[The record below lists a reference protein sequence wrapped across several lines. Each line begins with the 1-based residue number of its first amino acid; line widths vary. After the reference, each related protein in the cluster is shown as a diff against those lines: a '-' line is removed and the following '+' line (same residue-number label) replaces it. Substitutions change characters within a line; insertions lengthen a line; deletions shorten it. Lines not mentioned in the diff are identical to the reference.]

1 MKLTPISFSLA
12 KVATRG
18 LGRVGAEVSSR
29 GAFVF
34 DVDTSPDDFE
44 DTSPDALEE
53 VAEGRDKGGGGGGGE
68 AVSSSL
74 ASNRFT

>member
-18 LGRVGAEVSSR
+18 LGRVGAELSSG

-34 DVDTSPDDFE
+34 DDDTSAADFEDASPDD
-44 DTSPDALEE
+44 LEE
-53 VAEGRDKGGGGGGGE
+53 VAEGRDKGGGGGGE

>member
-18 LGRVGAEVSSR
+18 LGRGAEVSSG

-34 DVDTSPDDFE
+34 VDDTSPDDFE
-44 DTSPDALEE
+44 DASPDDLEE
-53 VAEGRDKGGGGGGGE
+53 VAEGRDKGGGGGGE
-68 AVSSSL
+68 AVSSSF

>member
-1 MKLTPISFSLA
+1 MKLTPISFSLT

-18 LGRVGAEVSSR
+18 LGRVGAEVSSG

-34 DVDTSPDDFE
+34 DDDTSPEDFE
-44 DTSPDALEE
+44 DASPDDLEE
-53 VAEGRDKGGGGGGGE
+53 VAEGRDKGGGGKGE

>member
-18 LGRVGAEVSSR
+18 LGRGGAEVSSG

-34 DVDTSPDDFE
+34 DDDTSPADFE
-44 DTSPDALEE
+44 DASPDALEE
-53 VAEGRDKGGGGGGGE
+53 VAEGRDKGGGGGGE
-68 AVSSSL
+68 AVSSSF

>member
-12 KVATRG
+12 RVAARG
-18 LGRVGAEVSSR
+18 LGREGTEVSSG

-34 DVDTSPDDFE
+34 DDDTSPVDFE
-44 DTSPDALEE
+44 DASPDALEE
-53 VAEGRDKGGGGGGGE
+53 VAEGRDKGGGGGGE